1 MREQKIIVLCGPSGS
16 GKTTLARHVMTE
28 MPNLAF
34 SISATT
40 RDKREGEK
48 DGVDYHF
55 ISVDDFHKRIA
66 ADEFIE
72 YEEVYPG
79 VFYGTLRSELERLW
93 SENKIPVLDIDVEG
107 ALNIKKKYGDKVLA
121 IFVHPIDIDNIKH
134 RLKQRATETEE
145 SYEKRVRRAAE
156 ELDYAPRLDKIVY
169 NDELETAKIQAEKY
183 ITEYLSR
190 DKQPQ
195 L

>member
-1 MREQKIIVLCGPSGS
+1 MSERKIIVLCGPSGS
-16 GKTTLARHVMTE
+16 GKTTLARHVMQE
-28 MPNLAF
+28 MPELAF

-40 RDKREGEK
+40 RPMRQGEK

-55 ISVDDFHKRIA
+55 IS
-66 ADEFIE
+66 ADEFRKRLSDEEFIE
-72 YEEVYPG
+72 SEEVYAG
-79 VFYGTLRSELERLW
+79 VFYGTLKSELERLW
-93 SENKIPVLDIDVEG
+93 NEGRVPMLDIDVEG
-107 ALNIKKKYGDKVLA
+107 ALNIKKQFGADVLS
-121 IFVHPIDIDNIKH
+121 IFVHPMNIENIKK
-134 RLKQRATETEE
+134 RLQHRATETEE
-145 SYEKRVRRAAE
+145 SYSKRVNRAME

-169 NDELETAKIQAEKY
+169 NDDLDHAKQQAMRF